1 MLRKAVWIQAIFFSA
16 AAVLVISSAA
26 LIGFIGSQGVQVFQY
41 ISPAEF
47 FFATTWNANANRDAW
62 LSTAPA
68 IENDP
73 ALLPT
78 ATADVAAGGE
88 PVTGGQL
95 IEPSEPVEGGQL
107 IEPSEPIEGGQL
119 IEPSEPVEGG
129 QLIEPSEPVEGG
141 QLIEPSEPVEGGQLI
156 EPSEPVEGEAI
167 DGGQLIEPSE
177 AVVEDASNG
186 GQLIEPSEPLLDENT
201 ETATEPLPTEPL
213 PAEPLPTAAPAI
225 SELTEGIFGILPLLV
240 GSLLT
245 ALLTLLISG
254 PLALL
259 VALFMVE
266 VAPEPVRRVMRTIV
280 EIFAS
285 LPSVIFG
292 LLGLIYVVPWVRETF
307 HTGLGK
313 GILAAAIVLVFMTQ
327 PTIVTIAE
335 DALRALPATLREAAW
350 GIGATRWQ
358 MIWSIL
364 LPAARPGL
372 ITALILGMGRAIG
385 ETMAV
390 QMVIGNITE
399 YIPTSLVTGAT
410 TMPAAIVTQLPE
422 ASTPAQRSAL
432 IMVGF
437 VLLAT
442 SFLLIALARLSVR
455 NAPLRG

>member
-141 QLIEPSEPVEGGQLI
+141 QLIEPSEPVEG
-156 EPSEPVEGEAI
+156 EAI

-201 ETATEPLPTEPL
+201 ETATESLPT
-213 PAEPLPTAAPAI
+213 EPLPTAAPAI

>member
-1 MLRKAVWIQAIFFSA
+1 MLRKAVFIQAIFFSA
-16 AAVLVISSAA
+16 AAVLVITSAA

-107 IEPSEPIEGGQL
+107 IEPSEPVEGGQL

-167 DGGQLIEPSE
+167 DSGQLIEPSE
-177 AVVEDASNG
+177 AVVEDASNS

-201 ETATEPLPTEPL
+201 ETATES
-213 PAEPLPTAAPAI
+213 LPTAAPAI

-335 DALRALPATLREAAW
+335 DALRSLPSTLREAAW